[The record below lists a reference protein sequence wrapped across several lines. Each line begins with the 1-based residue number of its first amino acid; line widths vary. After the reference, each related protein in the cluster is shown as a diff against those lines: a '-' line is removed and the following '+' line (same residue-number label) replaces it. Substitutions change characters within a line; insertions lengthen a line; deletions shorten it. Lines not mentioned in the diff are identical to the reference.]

1 MPPGTMQNPDL
12 FAGEIMKK
20 ILFVCTGNTCRS
32 PMAEGIFTSLCK
44 DRGLPYCCES
54 AGLATCTGLPVS
66 ENSVEALGQMGIDIS
81 RYQSTSIG
89 DIKAEDFD
97 LFAVMTP
104 EHREILRYYG
114 VPLEKVYI
122 LNEDKGGINDPYG
135 GSLPRYIQCA
145 EEISRAVEDLIAC
158 LGEQDGN

>member
-1 MPPGTMQNPDL
+1 
-12 FAGEIMKK
+12 MKK

-32 PMAEGIFTSLCK
+32 PMAEGIFNSICK
-44 DRGLPYCCES
+44 ERNLPYTCES

-66 ENSVEALGQMGIDIS
+66 ENSVEALRQKGIDIS
-81 RYQSTSIG
+81 HYRSTSIADVDG
-89 DIKAEDFD
+89 QTVD

-122 LNEDKGGINDPYG
+122 LNDDKGGVSDPYG
-135 GSLPRYIQCA
+135 GSLPRYVQCA
-145 EEISRAVEDLIAC
+145 VEIGYAVEELIKY
-158 LGEQDGN
+158 LGEQDGDR